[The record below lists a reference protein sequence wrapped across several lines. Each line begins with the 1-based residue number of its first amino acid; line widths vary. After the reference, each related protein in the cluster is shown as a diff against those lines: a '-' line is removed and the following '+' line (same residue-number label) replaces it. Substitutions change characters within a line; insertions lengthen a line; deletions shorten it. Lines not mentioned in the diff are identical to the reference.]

1 MGDKKLELKPGI
13 KAHLINTDIFKTNLT
28 SIIITTP
35 LKRKTV
41 TKNALIPFLLK
52 RGSKNYPTFEEISLR
67 LEELY
72 GADMIFGIDKV
83 GDNHVL
89 KITAQSI
96 NNDYTLNGEDL
107 IKDLIEL
114 IFEVTF
120 NPYMEN
126 GKFKEKALDTEKL
139 HLKELIEGKINSKD
153 LYAYSKCLENM
164 YEFKG
169 YGLYRFGYIED
180 IEKITLEEISD

>member
-13 KAHLINTDIFKTNLT
+13 KAHLIKTDIFKTNLI

-35 LKRKTV
+35 LKRKTI

-52 RGSKNYPTFEEISLR
+52 RGSKNYPTYEEISLK

-83 GDNHVL
+83 GDNHIL

-96 NNDYTLNGEDL
+96 NNEYTLNGEDL
-107 IKDLIEL
+107 IKDLIDLL
-114 IFEVTF
+114 IEVTF

-126 GKFKEKALDTEKL
+126 GKFKETALDTEKL
-139 HLKELIEGKINSKD
+139 HLKELIEGKINNKD
-153 LYAYSKCLENM
+153 L
-164 YEFKG
+164 
-169 YGLYRFGYIED
+169 
-180 IEKITLEEISD
+180 